1 MCQESIWQYNPVGN
15 KSWLK
20 ILKKCLFR
28 RRFSQKLENLKH
40 WIFTEVKIW
49 PRVCYLQKIQ
59 IWHKHI
65 FQVTAPQKA
74 IFFRP
79 SKYKLSKPLLRSNF
93 TSKFEA
99 SLIDRAKMAS
109 FSISSHISPKS
120 IFFRLY
126 FINSLLLTIYFS
138 KYV

>member
-1 MCQESIWQYNPVGN
+1 MNFSESSQNFLKMCQESIWQYNPVGN

-74 IFFRP
+74 IFFRT
-79 SKYKLSKPLLRSNF
+79 F
-93 TSKFEA
+93 TFSCHNYRYSE
-99 SLIDRAKMAS
+99 IQMAFKVPIIETTLKVQLHFQVWS
-109 FSISSHISPKS
+109 FSDRPCKNGK
-120 IFFRLY
+120 FFH
-126 FINSLLLTIYFS
+126 F
-138 KYV
+138 